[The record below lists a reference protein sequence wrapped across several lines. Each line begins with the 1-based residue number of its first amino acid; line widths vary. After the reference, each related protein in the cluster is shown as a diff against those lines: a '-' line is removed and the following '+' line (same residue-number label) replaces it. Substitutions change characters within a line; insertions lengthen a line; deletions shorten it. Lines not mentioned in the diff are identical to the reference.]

1 MPKDPTPPV
10 PPVDS
15 VAVEPSPKKTGT
27 PRSLHLDLD
36 EVEVVDKDISSLREV
51 AQQHELEIDRLK
63 AILRDLYDRINEHR
77 EVRAEKVKTL
87 ILKLKQG

>member
-1 MPKDPTPPV
+1 MPKDPTPVTPV
-10 PPVDS
+10 EPVT
-15 VAVEPSPKKTGT
+15 VEPSPTKKET

-51 AQQHELEIDRLK
+51 AQQHELEIDRLRT
-63 AILRDLYDRINEHR
+63 ILRDLYDRINEHR
-77 EVRAEKVKTL
+77 EVRADKVKTL